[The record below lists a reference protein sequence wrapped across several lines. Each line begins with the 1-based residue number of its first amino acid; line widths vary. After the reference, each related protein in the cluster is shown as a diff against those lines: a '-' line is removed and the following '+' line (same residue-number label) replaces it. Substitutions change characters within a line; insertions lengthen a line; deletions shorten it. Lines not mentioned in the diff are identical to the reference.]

1 MRIDWVHPSWRDL
14 VIEHLADDTT
24 ARRRFLSRCSVHGAI
39 LALSVAGGRDG
50 KRQLPLMI
58 DDADWDALTDRIYL
72 LVPNL
77 DTPDLGALLS
87 TIDQAVRRSDR
98 NRDGT
103 ELLPLAR
110 SVLERLVSIWDG
122 AEVPVPLPALEAWLA
137 LAGSLA
143 PHPTAP
149 SPPDL
154 TRTWAELF
162 PAVTPDLADRAS
174 TERFADWLALADLL
188 REYQPAE
195 LERLRFDDTFKTVD
209 DFLTEVERDTD
220 IIHPAAHD
228 HVISALRR
236 IRTLNPWFASRAM
249 YVTSQ
254 LEQASRERTAAS
266 HYREPAPGRE
276 RLGWRRFDVGR
287 VLQDL

>member
-1 MRIDWVHPSWRDL
+1 MRIEWVHPSWRDL

-24 ARRRFLSRCSVHGAI
+24 ARRRFLSRCSVHGAA

-58 DDADWDALTDRIYL
+58 NDADWDALTDRIYL
-72 LVPNL
+72 LVPTL
-77 DTPDLGALLS
+77 DTLDLGAVLS
-87 TIDQAVRRSDR
+87 SIEQAVRRSDGDR
-98 NRDGT
+98 NSV
-103 ELLPLAR
+103 ELIALAH
-110 SVLERLVSIWDG
+110 SVLQRLASIWDG
-122 AEVPVPLPALEAWLA
+122 ATVPVPLAALGGWFA

-143 PHPTAP
+143 PQPTPP

-195 LERLRFDDTFKTVD
+195 LERLHFEDTYQTVD
-209 DFLTEVERDTD
+209 DFLTDVERDPD
-220 IIHPAAHD
+220 AIHPAAHE
-228 HVISALRR
+228 HVIAALRR
-236 IRTLNPWFASRAM
+236 IRILNPWFKSRAWHAADR
-249 YVTSQ
+249 
-254 LEQASRERTAAS
+254 LERTTREEAAAS
-266 HYREPAPGRE
+266 LYPEPASGRE
-276 RLGWRRFDVGR
+276 LLGWRRFDVGR

>member
-14 VIEHLADDTT
+14 VIEHLAKDST
-24 ARRRFLSRCSVHGAI
+24 ARLRFLSRCSVHGAA

-50 KRQLPLMI
+50 KRELPLMI
-58 DDADWDALTDRIYL
+58 DDADWDALTDRVYL

-77 DTPDLGALLS
+77 DASDLGALLS
-87 TIDQAVRRSDR
+87 TIEQAIRRSDS
-98 NRDGT
+98 NRHST
-103 ELLPLAR
+103 ELLAVAR
-110 SVLERLVSIWDG
+110 SVLQRLVSIWDG
-122 AEVPVPLPALEAWLA
+122 AKVPVPHSALVGWFA
-137 LAGSLA
+137 LAGGL
-143 PHPTAP
+143 PPEPTPP

-162 PAVTPDLADRAS
+162 PAVTPDLADCAS

-195 LERLRFDDTFKTVD
+195 LERLHFDDTYETVD
-209 DFLTEVERDTD
+209 DLLTDVERDAD
-220 IIHPAAHD
+220 IIHPAAYD

-236 IRTLNPWFASRAM
+236 IQTLNPWFQSRAM
-249 YVTSQ
+249 YVTSR
-254 LEQASRERTAAS
+254 LEQASREDTAAS
-266 HYREPAPGRE
+266 HHGEPAPGRE

-287 VLQDL
+287 ILRDL